1 CSVVTDDQGR
11 YRVTALRPGVYA
23 VTFALQ
29 GFTSLK
35 RDGITVQ
42 TSAASTVNADLAVG
56 AVSETITVS
65 GEAPLVDVTNTA
77 QQTVFKQEVI
87 QALPLGK
94 NAGLFAAVVPG
105 ATVAAANIDVAGTKN
120 EHAQNFTVHRRVMG
134 VQLRDGLFVGSPL
147 GGQNQDSSNIPAAIQ
162 EVSVQ
167 INGGLTAQAHGAGT
181 TVNSLPNS

>member
-29 GFTSLK
+29 GFSSLK
-35 RDGITVQ
+35 REGITVQ
-42 TSAASTVNADLAVG
+42 TSAASTVNADLSVG
-56 AVSETITVS
+56 AVNETITVS

-77 QQTVFKQEVI
+77 QQTVFKRDVI

-105 ATVAAANIDVAGTKN
+105 ATVSVANVDVAVTKN
-120 EHAQNFTVHRRVMG
+120 EQAQNFTV
-134 VQLRDGLFVGSPL
+134 
-147 GGQNQDSSNIPAAIQ
+147 
-162 EVSVQ
+162 
-167 INGGLTAQAHGAGT
+167 
-181 TVNSLPNS
+181 